1 MKVTSPTPSIFP
13 TDFAAVPGI
22 STDLDY
28 PLQKRPVVTH
38 YFTGVDVPILDTDTL
53 RARLG
58 SNYPDP
64 HQDGVD
70 SHGLPNALA
79 SRRAE
84 LLKAAA
90 RISLAKT
97 DSAVAAG
104 QSFMVRAE
112 AVSLTGHRFPAG
124 FSQERTAYVE
134 LTVKDDNGL
143 LVYQSGYQVD
153 KPHPETGENAPDGN
167 LDDEDLEHLH
177 AVVNPG
183 SPTSPYQPGP
193 AGNGHTNQ
201 VYELGP
207 DSGPDSRVFS
217 GAPRGLVLFRNELTR
232 IFLPGE
238 KVGRK
243 DAAGN
248 DIVLDRPHFEEVFSA
263 SFANAV
269 DNYRSLAPL
278 RPTLYRYEIQL
289 PAVEELQALGV
300 KLKGPL
306 HVHAQINF
314 EHFPPLFMRFL
325 TRTTGA
331 EGPAG
336 HDLGLLN
343 EQSIDKFLVNIR
355 NIASDDFTVDL
366 VEAQ

>member
-1 MKVTSPTPSIFP
+1 
-13 TDFAAVPGI
+13 
-22 STDLDY
+22 
-28 PLQKRPVVTH
+28 VVTH

-58 SNYPDP
+58 SNYPDA

-97 DSAVAAG
+97 DGVVTAG
-104 QSFMVRAE
+104 QSFMIRAE

-143 LVYQSGYQVD
+143 LLYQSGYQVD
-153 KPHPETGENAPDGN
+153 KPHPETGESAPDGN

-183 SPTSPYQPGP
+183 SPTAPYQPGP

-201 VYELGP
+201 LYELGP
-207 DSGPDSRVFS
+207 DSGPESRVFS

-314 EHFPPLFMRFL
+314 EHFTPLFMRFL

-355 NIASDDFTVDL
+355 NIASDDFTVNL
-366 VEAQ
+366 VDAQ